1 MKREIAILGIVI
13 ALGLGLLF
21 GWFIPSPFAAPEGV
35 SLRDQIISRGELIV
49 GTSADYP
56 PFENFTYPYT
66 GEIEGFD
73 VDLAQLIAD
82 ELGVTLTMT
91 HLDFGSLISACSAG
105 TIDMIAAAM
114 TYNEERAKSLAASVT
129 YITVSQ
135 VIVVKEA
142 SPLTTITNLTYFE
155 DKPIDIGVQTGTVM
169 HDELLALDNV
179 TITASPNAV
188 TVMTNLISDVVDC
201 VYIDEPIF
209 TAYNQTENLRIIYST
224 GSEPFALWTRYGEPE
239 LLYTMNDVIL
249 NAYLDGT
256 VYDLFDK
263 WFG

>member
-1 MKREIAILGIVI
+1 MKREFGVLGIVI

-21 GWFIPSPFAAPEGV
+21 GWFIPSPFVVPEGP
-35 SLRDQIISRGELIV
+35 SLVEQIQTRGELIV

-56 PFENFTYPYT
+56 PFENFTFPYT

-73 VDLAQLIAD
+73 VDLCQLIAD
-82 ELGVTLTMT
+82 ALGVDLKMT
-91 HLDFGSLISACSAG
+91 HLEFGSLISACASG
-105 TIDMIAAAM
+105 QIDMIAAAM
-114 TYNEERAKSLAASVT
+114 TYNEERARSLAASIT

-135 VIVVKEA
+135 VVVVKDA

-169 HDELLALDNV
+169 HDELLALTNV
-179 TITASPNAV
+179 SIVASPNAV

-209 TAYNQTENLRIIYST
+209 TSYNRTEDLRIIYST

-249 NAYLDGT
+249 NAFLDGT
-256 VYDLFDK
+256 MYTLYET

>member
-1 MKREIAILGIVI
+1 MKREYVILGFVI

-21 GWFIPSPFAAPEGV
+21 GWFIPTPFTGPEPT
-35 SLRDQIISRGELIV
+35 SLQDQIKNRGELIV

-56 PFENFTYPYT
+56 PFENFTYPFT

-73 VDLAQLIAD
+73 VDVAQLIAD

-91 HLDFGSLISACSAG
+91 HLDFGSLISACGAG

-114 TYNEERAKSLAASVT
+114 TYNQERAQSLAASVT

-135 VIVVKEA
+135 VVVVKNA
-142 SPLTTITNLTYFE
+142 SSLTTITNLTYFE

-169 HDELLALDNV
+169 HDELLDLTNV
-179 TITASPNAV
+179 SIIASPNAV
-188 TVMTNLISDVVDC
+188 TVMTNLINDVVDC

-209 TAYNQTENLRIIYST
+209 TAYNQTEDLRIIYST
-224 GSEPFALWTRYGEPE
+224 GSEPLALWTRYGEPE
-239 LLYTMNDVIL
+239 FLYTINDVII
-249 NAYLDGT
+249 NAYLDGSM
-256 VYDLFDK
+256 YDIIDT

>member
-1 MKREIAILGIVI
+1 MKREFAVLGIVI

-21 GWFIPSPFAAPEGV
+21 GWFIPSPFAAPTPV
-35 SLRDQIISRGELIV
+35 SLQDQIISRGELIV

-73 VDLAQLIAD
+73 VDVCQLIAD
-82 ELGVTLTMT
+82 QLGVTLTMT
-91 HLDFGSLISACSAG
+91 NLDFGSLISACSAG

-114 TYNEERAKSLAASVT
+114 TYNEERAQSLAASVT
-129 YITVSQ
+129 YIKSSQ
-135 VIVVKEA
+135 VVVVKQA

-169 HDELLALDNV
+169 HDELLLLNNV

-188 TVMTNLISDVVDC
+188 TVMTNLINDVVDC
-201 VYIDEPIF
+201 VYVDEPIF
-209 TAYNQTENLRIIYST
+209 TAYNQSESLRIIYST
-224 GSEPFALWTRYGEPE
+224 GSEPFALWTRYGEPQF
-239 LLYTMNDVIL
+239 LYTINNVVL

-256 VYDLFDK
+256 MATLIDK

>member
-1 MKREIAILGIVI
+1 MKREFGVLGIVI

-21 GWFIPSPFAAPEGV
+21 GWFIPTPFTAPEPT
-35 SLRDQIISRGELIV
+35 SLQDQIISRGELIV

-73 VDLAQLIAD
+73 VDVAQLIAD
-82 ELGVTLTMT
+82 DLGVTLTMT

-114 TYNEERAKSLAASVT
+114 TYNEERAQSLAASVT

-135 VIVVKEA
+135 VVIVKNG
-142 SPLTTITNLTYFE
+142 SSLTTITDLTYFE

-169 HDELLALDNV
+169 HDELLALNNV
-179 TITASPNAV
+179 SIIASPNAV
-188 TVMTNLISDVVDC
+188 TVMTNLKNDVVDC
-201 VYIDEPIF
+201 AYVDEPIF

-224 GSEPFALWTRYGEPE
+224 GSEPLALWTRYGEPE
-239 LLYTMNDVIL
+239 LLYTINNVIL
-249 NAYLDGT
+249 NAYLDGSM
-256 VYDLFDK
+256 YDLIDT

>member
-1 MKREIAILGIVI
+1 MKREFAVLGVVI

-21 GWFIPSPFAAPEGV
+21 GWFIPSPFAAPEGT

-56 PFENFTYPYT
+56 PFENFTYPFT

-73 VDLAQLIAD
+73 VDVAQLIAD

-91 HLDFGSLISACSAG
+91 HLDFGSLISACAAG

-135 VIVVKEA
+135 VVVVKEA
-142 SPLTTITNLTYFE
+142 SSLTTITNLTYFE

-169 HDELLALDNV
+169 HDELLDLNNV
-179 TITASPNAV
+179 SIVAKPNAV
-188 TVMTNLISDVVDC
+188 SVMTDLISDVTDC
-201 VYIDEPIF
+201 AYIDEPIF
-209 TAYNQTENLRIIYST
+209 TAYNQTEALRVIYST
-224 GSEPFALWTRYGEPE
+224 GSEPLALWTRYGEPE
-239 LLYTMNDVIL
+239 LLYTINNVVL

-256 VYDLFDK
+256 MYDLIDT